1 MAGGTVALAGGTVQ
15 QNHRPERGRPARLA
29 HTASVTVRLNRN
41 FVRMRPAAQRATLRG
56 QCRAPICP
64 RAVNFTFRPSGTPA
78 TLPAVDLAAYKARR
92 PRRDQASLLVLA
104 FVCSIVA
111 HAIIVLAWEFRA
123 HLPHLA
129 WLDWLKTQSAK
140 LNPAALLMKL
150 DEPKPQPPELRKL
163 FATPPPPEE
172 PPMPQL
178 TFVDV
183 DPAQASEPPKDAK
196 FYSAVSTRAAN
207 PDTKIESNVPKID
220 GKQEQ
225 FAKVTEV
232 AKPLPPAEPPPT
244 PQPKAPT
251 PPPEV
256 KPTPEPKPQPPS
268 PAPQTAPAPPPKPV
282 PPVVPPKP
290 AEPKPLQPTPTPAP
304 QPTGETL
311 PKPKPAPPVPPAP
324 PTLVQVAQAPVLAS
338 APTSLPTLSPSMT
351 KPTPPPE
358 PGETESKI
366 SRPRTIKEALA
377 RRAESG
383 LVGEKMKQDGGVK
396 HLGVSALDVR
406 GMAFGAYDAAIV
418 QAIQQ
423 RWYSLLESRPT
434 PRGKVVLE
442 FRLHFDGRV
451 TDVKINDADVGEL
464 YSLFCQK
471 AVQDPAP
478 YPRWP
483 SDMRRQL
490 AADHRDVR
498 FTFYYN

>member
-1 MAGGTVALAGGTVQ
+1 MATQEGW
-15 QNHRPERGRPARLA
+15 
-29 HTASVTVRLNRN
+29 N
-41 FVRMRPAAQRATLRG
+41 FIFR
-56 QCRAPICP
+56 P
-64 RAVNFTFRPSGTPA
+64 RAALA
-78 TLPAVDLAAYKARR
+78 TLPAVDLAEYKARR

-111 HAIIVLAWEFRA
+111 HIVIVLAWEFRA

-140 LNPAALLMKL
+140 LSPAALLLTL
-150 DEPKPQPPELRKL
+150 DKPKPVPPELKKL
-163 FATPPPPEE
+163 FATQPPPED

-183 DPAQASEPPKDAK
+183 DPAAASEPPKDAK
-196 FYSAVSTRAAN
+196 FYSTVSTRAAN
-207 PDTKIESNVPKID
+207 PDPKIESNVPKLD

-225 FAKVTEV
+225 FAKVTDV

-244 PQPKAPT
+244 PKPKAPT
-251 PPPEV
+251 PPPEA
-256 KPTPEPKPQPPS
+256 KPTAEPKPQPPP
-268 PAPQTAPAPPPKPV
+268 PAPQATPPK
-282 PPVVPPKP
+282 K
-290 AEPKPLQPTPTPAP
+290 AEPQPLQPAPTPTPKSV
-304 QPTGETL
+304 GDTL
-311 PKPKPAPPVPPAP
+311 PQPKPAPPAP
-324 PTLVQVAQAPVLAS
+324 PTPVQVAKASTAP
-338 APTSLPTLSPSMT
+338 PTPTVPMLNPST
-351 KPTPPPE
+351 AKPTPPPE
-358 PGETESKI
+358 PGDADTKTP
-366 SRPRTIKEALA
+366 RPRTIKEALA

-396 HLGVSALDVR
+396 RLGVSALDAR
-406 GMAFGAYDAAIV
+406 GMAFGAYDAAII

-434 PRGKVVLE
+434 PRGKVVVE
-442 FRLHFDGRV
+442 FRMHFDGRV
-451 TDVKINDADVGEL
+451 TDVKVNDADVGEL

-498 FTFYYN
+498 FTFFYN

>member
-1 MAGGTVALAGGTVQ
+1 M
-15 QNHRPERGRPARLA
+15 
-29 HTASVTVRLNRN
+29 N
-41 FVRMRPAAQRATLRG
+41 F
-56 QCRAPICP
+56 I
-64 RAVNFTFRPSGTPA
+64 FRPSAAPA
-78 TLPAVDLAAYKARR
+78 TLSGVDLAEYKMRR
-92 PRRDQASLLVLA
+92 PRHEQASLLVLA

-111 HAIIVLAWEFRA
+111 HVVFMLAWEFRA

-129 WLDWLKTQSAK
+129 WMDWLKAQSAK
-140 LNPAALLMKL
+140 LNPVALLMKIE
-150 DEPKPQPPELRKL
+150 EPKPLPPELKKL
-163 FATPPPPEE
+163 LATQPPPED

-183 DPAQASEPPKDAK
+183 DPALATEPPKDAK
-196 FYSAVSTRAAN
+196 FYSPVSTRAAN
-207 PDTKIESNVPKID
+207 PDPKIQSNVPKMD

-232 AKPLPPAEPPPT
+232 ARPLPLVEPPPA
-244 PQPKAPT
+244 PKPKAPT
-251 PPPEV
+251 PPPE
-256 KPTPEPKPQPPS
+256 TRTTTEPKPQPSPS
-268 PAPQTAPAPPPKPV
+268 APQAAQPKKAEPQPLKPV
-282 PPVVPPKP
+282 PPPAPKP
-290 AEPKPLQPTPTPAP
+290 AGDTLP
-304 QPTGETL
+304 QPKL
-311 PKPKPAPPVPPAP
+311 RPPAP
-324 PTLVQVAQAPVLAS
+324 TQTAKATADFLSGPSLNPSTAKPIAQ
-338 APTSLPTLSPSMT
+338 
-351 KPTPPPE
+351 PE
-358 PGETESKI
+358 PGEADTKI

-377 RRAESG
+377 RRQQSG
-383 LVGEKMKQDGGVK
+383 LVGERMKQEGGVK

-406 GMAFGAYDAAIV
+406 GMAFGAYDAAII

-423 RWYSLLESRPT
+423 RWHDLLESRPT

-451 TDVKINDADVGEL
+451 TDMKVNDADVGDL
-464 YSLFCQK
+464 YALFCQK